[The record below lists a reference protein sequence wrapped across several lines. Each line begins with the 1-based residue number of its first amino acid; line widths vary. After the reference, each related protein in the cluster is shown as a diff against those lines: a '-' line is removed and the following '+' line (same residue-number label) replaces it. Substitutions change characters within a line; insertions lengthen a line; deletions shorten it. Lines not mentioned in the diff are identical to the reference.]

1 MNWQSKRLEGKKQT
15 NKYVSEYILESRW
28 WLTDRSTDRQQARQ
42 AARWPIKGEGG
53 VGKAYLSWKKLA
65 KVSRWTMST
74 GCSTHSSHVT
84 SSPLS
89 PPWPWPPSDGILS
102 WSCLESVS
110 LILYPM
116 LIEGTVITAP
126 VVQSA
131 FHPGIEAVTQR
142 AGSRSQS
149 ALTKPK
155 GNLLIG
161 KYFNKHYRI
170 YVLNINVPQSW
181 SLGR

>member
-1 MNWQSKRLEGKKQT
+1 MWVNILLNRDVGWQ
-15 NKYVSEYILESRW
+15 
-28 WLTDRSTDRQQARQ
+28 TDRQQARQ
-42 AARWPIKGEGG
+42 AARWPTKEKGE

-65 KVSRWTMST
+65 KVSRWTIST

-89 PPWPWPPSDGILS
+89 PPSPSPWPRTRFPLDGILS
-102 WSCLESVS
+102 WSSLESTL

-116 LIEGTVITAP
+116 LIKGTVITAP

-155 GNLLIG
+155 GNLSANIPTILICVCW
-161 KYFNKHYRI
+161 I
-170 YVLNINVPQSW
+170 LM
-181 SLGR
+181 